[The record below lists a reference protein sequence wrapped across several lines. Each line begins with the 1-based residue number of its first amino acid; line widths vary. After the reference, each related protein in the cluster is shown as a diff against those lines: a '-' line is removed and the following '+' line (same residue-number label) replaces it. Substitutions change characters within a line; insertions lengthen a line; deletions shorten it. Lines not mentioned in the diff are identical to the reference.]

1 MTKIKIQNNKIFPS
15 ILFFLF
21 RFIMI
26 PLVIRPVQHPIFPDN
41 PTDSFFPFSHIVFY
55 ISNIYITEGFPSDY
69 NNGYIPLQD
78 GIVFYTSLSLNY
90 SVQCS
95 SEHDYHLLLPAQR
108 KNYISFFSSFVVIY
122 CFQNST
128 KALFNFPISA
138 S

>member
-1 MTKIKIQNNKIFPS
+1 MTKIKYKINKIFS
-15 ILFFLF
+15 GILFFLF

-26 PLVIRPVQHPIFPDN
+26 TLVVRLYNIRYSQTIQQIF
-41 PTDSFFPFSHIVFY
+41 FIFSYCFY
-55 ISNIYITEGFPSDY
+55 ISNIYIPEGFPGDY

-108 KNYISFFSSFVVIY
+108 KNIFSFFSSSVLIY